1 MSTSALQRT
10 TPNATAPMPW
20 RLLWRVLAA
29 TGALLL
35 AYGAWAGYQNPDL
48 LLNIASA
55 FRLC

>member
-1 MSTSALQRT
+1 
-10 TPNATAPMPW
+10 MPW

-29 TGALLL
+29 IAALLL
-35 AYGAWAGYQNPDL
+35 GYGAWAGYQNPDL